1 MQINNRFIQD
11 MHIFGGP
18 SRIPIVIVERVM
30 NAPRRTFSENSYFRN
45 VDLIG
50 GRGSQAGPSSKSG
63 KQLSGASPPQ
73 HARDL
78 KVVVFVHGFQASPYS
93 FVAS

>member
-11 MHIFGGP
+11 MHMFQDP
-18 SRIPIVIVERVM
+18 SHIPIVIVEHIM
-30 NAPRRTFSENSYFRN
+30 NTFSENSYLKN

-50 GRGSQAGPSSKSG
+50 GHGPSSKSG
-63 KQLSGASPPQ
+63 KQLPGASPPQ
-73 HARDL
+73 QSRDL

-93 FVAS
+93 HVASS